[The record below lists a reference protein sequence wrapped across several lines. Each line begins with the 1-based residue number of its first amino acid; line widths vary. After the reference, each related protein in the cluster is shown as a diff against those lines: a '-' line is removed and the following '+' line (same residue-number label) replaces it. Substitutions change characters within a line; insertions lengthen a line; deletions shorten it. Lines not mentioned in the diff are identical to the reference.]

1 MVILRMPWS
10 LYYPDSNAD
19 HMTQLL
25 ACVGYYPCTYGLPVF
40 RGRKKGK
47 QAFQLACQLHKGLVF
62 IPTGL
67 SALMAGND
75 SSYFPQIKHRD
86 YCVIISKH

>member
-1 MVILRMPWS
+1 M
-10 LYYPDSNAD
+10 
-19 HMTQLL
+19 
-25 ACVGYYPCTYGLPVF
+25 
-40 RGRKKGK
+40 
-47 QAFQLACQLHKGLVF
+47 ACQLHKGLVF

-75 SSYFPQIKHRD
+75 SSYFPQNKHRD